1 MNPQNYIQPFNKD
14 YTELLKFKIMYSL
27 IILLSRGRMSD
38 YADFNSNGSVA
49 LHIIVILVIA
59 GFFLYAYIKN
69 K

>member
-1 MNPQNYIQPFNKD
+1 
-14 YTELLKFKIMYSL
+14 MYSL

-59 GFFLYAYIKN
+59 GFFLYAYIINRTNIN
-69 K
+69 KWNYVSQINGNFKRK